1 MIQPIDK
8 TCRYPV
14 GKVLIEIQDLE
25 KFEWYGDNQNLYIR
39 VSSHPYVLFSR
50 RISKKPKEQKIC
62 EFNEITNERE
72 FRNIYSQ
79 RYRQLMLVPIHNYF
93 GSITIEVVNQINK
106 GWFTDHQQEHV
117 LAKFNIKIP
126 DIKKLYEDC
135 NSAEEGL
142 LRLPL
147 DEVLDLKKFGL
158 KPFPT

>member
-1 MIQPIDK
+1 
-8 TCRYPV
+8 
-14 GKVLIEIQDLE
+14 
-25 KFEWYGDNQNLYIR
+25 
-39 VSSHPYVLFSR
+39 
-50 RISKKPKEQKIC
+50 
-62 EFNEITNERE
+62 
-72 FRNIYSQ
+72 
-79 RYRQLMLVPIHNYF
+79 MLVPIHNYF

-126 DIKKLYEDC
+126 DIKKLYENC

-147 DEVLDLKKFGL
+147 DEVLDFKKFVL